1 MKQIGH
7 PYKHHS
13 VADSYDAIVIG
24 SGMGGL
30 TTAALLAKHGG
41 QRVLVL
47 ERHYTPG
54 GFTHVFR
61 RPGYEWDA
69 GVHYIGQVNDPRSHV
84 RAAFDHITEGRLDW
98 NPMPD
103 VYDRISIADRTYE
116 FPTGLERFRARIG
129 DSFPEERK
137 AIDQYIAAVCATAR
151 ASNLYFA
158 EKAIPGPI
166 ARLIGPMLRSG
177 FLRRAS
183 LTTSQVLSQFMRNP
197 ELIGVLTG
205 QWGDYGLPPGQSSFG
220 IHATIAHHYFE
231 GAGYPVGGA
240 SEIAASIAPVIE
252 RAGGE
257 IISSAEVSAIL
268 LDQGVRAIGVR
279 MADGR
284 ELRARTI
291 ISDAGVQNTFD
302 RLLPPDLAASSGII
316 QELKG
321 IPPSIGH
328 VCLYAGVKRAAD
340 EPDFEATNRWI
351 YESPDHDASFARF
364 AADPSAPWP
373 CLFISFP
380 SAKDPTFEQRYPGH
394 STIEVVAPIPYEAF
408 ARWAD
413 TRWKHRGTEYDQF
426 KQELAHRLQS
436 ELERHVPKVR
446 GRIDYAEVS
455 TPLSTRHFAN
465 YQHGEIYGLSATP
478 ARFRLRS
485 LGVRTPVENLYLTGS
500 DACTLGVTGAMMGGV
515 LTASVILRR
524 NLMGKVSRPGAT
536 PPVPSVMAVK
546 PSTGGEQVRA
556 TAQIPKWAKRARLF
570 IARGTGSKNRF
581 VPPLYIA

>member
-1 MKQIGH
+1 VKQIGH
-7 PYKHHS
+7 SYKQHP

-69 GVHYIGQVNDPRSHV
+69 GVHYIGQVNDPRSPM
-84 RAAFDHITEGRLDW
+84 RAVFDHITEGRLDW

-103 VYDRISIADRTYE
+103 VYDRISIGDRNYE

-129 DSFPEERK
+129 DSFPAERK
-137 AIDQYIAAVCATAR
+137 AIDQYVAAVLATVR

-183 LTTSQVLSQFMRNP
+183 LTTAQVLSQITRNP

-220 IHATIAHHYFE
+220 IHAIIAHHYFE

-268 LDQGVRAIGVR
+268 LDQGGRAIGVR

-291 ISDAGVQNTFD
+291 ISNAGAQNTFG
-302 RLLPPDLAASSGII
+302 RLLPPDLAASAGILE
-316 QELKG
+316 ELKS

-328 VCLYAGVKRAAD
+328 VCLYAGVKRAAG
-340 EPDFEATNRWI
+340 EADFQATNRWI
-351 YESPDHDASFARF
+351 YGGPDHDASFARF

-380 SAKDPTFEQRYPGH
+380 SSKDPTFEQRYPGR
-394 STIEVVAPIPYEAF
+394 STIELVAPVPYESF
-408 ARWAD
+408 ARWAE
-413 TRWKHRGTEYDQF
+413 TKWKHRGTEYDQF
-426 KQELAHRLQS
+426 KRELADRLQS
-436 ELERHVPKVR
+436 DLERHVPEVR

-478 ARFRLRS
+478 ARFRVRS
-485 LGVRTPVENLYLTGS
+485 LGVRTPVRNLYLTGT
-500 DACTLGVTGAMMGGV
+500 DACTLGVGGAMMGGV
-515 LTASVILRR
+515 LTASVVLRR
-524 NLMGKVSRPGAT
+524 NLMRKVSRPGT
-536 PPVPSVMAVK
+536 TRPVRV
-546 PSTGGEQVRA
+546 
-556 TAQIPKWAKRARLF
+556 RLF
-570 IARGTGSKNRF
+570 IARGTGSKSRF
-581 VPPLYIA
+581 VPPLHIARATQPVPADARAPSRD